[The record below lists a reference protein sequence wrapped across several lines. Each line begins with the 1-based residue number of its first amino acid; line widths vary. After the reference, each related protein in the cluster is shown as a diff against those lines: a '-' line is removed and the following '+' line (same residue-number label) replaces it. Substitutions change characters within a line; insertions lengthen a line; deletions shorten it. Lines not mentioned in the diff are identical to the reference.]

1 MSNDSLKHRAAVR
14 AAFQDI
20 AAEFRFAVDDIRQ
33 EVVERPW
40 FGRETTPEMV
50 QGIDML
56 SESEREAAGS
66 QEPSREDLYG
76 RDEDRD
82 QEQNHEIER

>member
-1 MSNDSLKHRAAVR
+1 MSDPSLKNRAAIR
-14 AAFQDI
+14 SLFDDI
-20 AAEFRFAVDDIRQ
+20 AAECRWAVDDIRQ

-56 SESEREAAGS
+56 SESEREAAGP

-76 RDEDRD
+76 HEPNDPAEH
-82 QEQNHEIER
+82 EKEIER